1 MSALTRNKAGGYTA
15 RKSIPK
21 DVRADYQRLFG
32 PGWEAKLTLPADLP
46 LPEAK
51 AKFSEWLAEIET
63 RIATIR
69 ARQRGEAQGLTR
81 TQARALAGEWYQWFL
96 ARNEE
101 RPGGPEHWALVFDV
115 LVDEL
120 RDLDPEGM
128 WAQGQN
134 VDLERVLRDNLTG
147 IRPFIADHAHAGQ
160 FLASRGV
167 VLTNDARDLFLDHVA
182 SDYLA
187 AIGLLQQ
194 RAEGDY
200 SPDDRPRQFPQF
212 TRPGK
217 AMKGQGLSS
226 WSLFEQW
233 VTERKPALST
243 VNRWRAVFLTLQA
256 HFKDKSADEITEDE
270 AREWARSLVT
280 AKRSADTASAIWL
293 SAIRR
298 IFSWAAEQ
306 KLIRSNPFKQVKI
319 TIPRKV
325 QTREKAFTEQ
335 EAKTILG
342 AAVTIKASKN
352 TFKCAQRWVPWIC
365 AYSGARAGEIA
376 QLRGVDVDQ
385 QGNFYT
391 MKLTP
396 EAGTIKTR
404 KARTVPMHE
413 HVIAQGFLDFV
424 KARGNGPLFYTPE
437 DKTPTESSP
446 TNPRRARAV
455 MTRQRLAAW
464 VRKLGITDPE
474 VSPNHSWRHTFKQ
487 IADRH
492 GISERV
498 SDAITGHAP
507 ATVGRT
513 YGAPNDE
520 DMARELKKFPRYNT

>member
-1 MSALTRNKAGGYTA
+1 MVQNVRLTMSALTRNKAGGYTA

-147 IRPFIADHAHAGQ
+147 IRPFFSDHAHTGQ

-200 SPDDRPRQFPQF
+200 SPDDRPRHFPQF

-217 AMKGQGLSS
+217 ATKPSVPMMVAILMALSLPSTMPTTLPPPSRSGPPLLPGWTGAEICKNRLSS
-226 WSLFEQW
+226 
-233 VTERKPALST
+233 P
-243 VNRWRAVFLTLQA
+243 
-256 HFKDKSADEITEDE
+256 
-270 AREWARSLVT
+270 
-280 AKRSADTASAIWL
+280 
-293 SAIRR
+293 
-298 IFSWAAEQ
+298 
-306 KLIRSNPFKQVKI
+306 
-319 TIPRKV
+319 
-325 QTREKAFTEQ
+325 
-335 EAKTILG
+335 
-342 AAVTIKASKN
+342 
-352 TFKCAQRWVPWIC
+352 
-365 AYSGARAGEIA
+365 
-376 QLRGVDVDQ
+376 
-385 QGNFYT
+385 
-391 MKLTP
+391 MP
-396 EAGTIKTR
+396 E
-404 KARTVPMHE
+404 
-413 HVIAQGFLDFV
+413 
-424 KARGNGPLFYTPE
+424 
-437 DKTPTESSP
+437 
-446 TNPRRARAV
+446 RAV
-455 MTRQRLAAW
+455 MFPVVRLP
-464 VRKLGITDPE
+464 PE
-474 VSPNHSWRHTFKQ
+474 ASRPGNGK
-487 IADRH
+487 
-492 GISERV
+492 
-498 SDAITGHAP
+498 P
-507 ATVGRT
+507 
-513 YGAPNDE
+513 
-520 DMARELKKFPRYNT
+520 